1 MARRR
6 MSKFREK
13 VRANAQDTGG
23 TSALFNLPEDAE
35 FFKEKKGKFLI
46 DIIPYEVTKPGHPDE
61 VEPGDIWYKRPFF
74 VHFGI
79 GTAEKAYICPR
90 SVGQKCP
97 ICEYRERLMK
107 EDFDEHKEVIDALKP
122 RVRVLYNVRVLNSSK
137 YDEDKVYLWQI
148 AFANFQKQLNT
159 EIREGEEEWADFPDP
174 EVGYTL
180 KVRFVEESFQGRKF
194 LQADRIDFIERDE
207 PIPDE
212 ILEQA
217 YPLDDILKVLPYE
230 KLEEIF
236 WESADTLPEPSD
248 HIEEEEEEER
258 PKRKALGARKTKKV
272 EEETEEEEERPKRKA
287 KKVEE
292 EPEEEE
298 EKPRRKAKKAEEEEE
313 EDIPVEKP
321 KRKAKK
327 EEPEEEEEVEEKP
340 KRKARKKREEEE
352 VEEEEEKPKKKTKKK
367 REEEEEEAPE
377 EECPYGHEFGVD
389 FDETDDCDV
398 CELWPECR
406 KAHKARG

>member
-23 TSALFNLPEDAE
+23 VSALFNLPEDAE

-46 DIIPYEVTKPGHPDE
+46 DIIPYEVTRPGHPDE

-107 EDFDEHKEVIDALKP
+107 EDFDEHKDVIDALKP

-137 YDEDKVYLWQI
+137 YEEDKVYLWQI

-248 HIEEEEEEER
+248 HIEEEEEEEER
-258 PKRKALGARKTKKV
+258 PKRKALGARKAKQV
-272 EEETEEEEERPKRKA
+272 EEETEEERPRRKA
-287 KKVEE
+287 KKVEK

-298 EKPRRKAKKAEEEEE
+298 EKPRHKARKAEEE

-327 EEPEEEEEVEEKP
+327 EEAEEEEEVEEKP
-340 KRKARKKREEEE
+340 KRKAHKKREEEE
-352 VEEEEEKPKKKTKKK
+352 IEEEEEKPKKKSKRK